1 MGKTKSVKKK
11 KKAKKNVDGCKQ
23 VILMSLASKVEGA
36 MNVIVDITAGSYK
49 MGRRVGKRT
58 VDKFSG

>member
-1 MGKTKSVKKK
+1 
-11 KKAKKNVDGCKQ
+11 
-23 VILMSLASKVEGA
+23 MSLASKVEGA